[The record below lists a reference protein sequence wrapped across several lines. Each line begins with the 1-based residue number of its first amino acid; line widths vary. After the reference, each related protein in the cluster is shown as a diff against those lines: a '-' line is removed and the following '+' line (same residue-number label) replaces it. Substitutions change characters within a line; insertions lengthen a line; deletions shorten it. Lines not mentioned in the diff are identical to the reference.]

1 MSRDWH
7 ELNSPEQ
14 IQPFMERFGNFH
26 DGCIRE
32 FHVGTSHY
40 VTGDLR
46 MHFDAPSEARV
57 LVQRQFHV
65 PSAVELRFAEV
76 VGLRWSPPRP
86 NYDAIIFSATL
97 FVRAGIVY
105 WADDAGWAPEASNRR
120 DCTWVAAGSAWWRDA
135 SEWMGPELR
144 YRQRPETTPSPTSS
158 GS

>member
-1 MSRDWH
+1 MLVETHYPRTSPRIPRQSRSNRFSPGPLSLLNSMSRDWH

-97 FVRAGIVY
+97 
-105 WADDAGWAPEASNRR
+105 
-120 DCTWVAAGSAWWRDA
+120 
-135 SEWMGPELR
+135 
-144 YRQRPETTPSPTSS
+144 
-158 GS
+158 